1 MSAHDS
7 GELVLRPAT
16 SGDEAFLYRML
27 AFAASMDDSDES
39 VRAARDDSTLHPYV
53 AGFGREGDLGLIA
66 ERRGLPVGAAW
77 LRVGEPS
84 PSKVWTRDVPELAIA
99 TLPEVRGRGVG
110 EALLAALI
118 ERARSRHRAI
128 ALSVR
133 EGNPA
138 VRLYERFGFVVERRI
153 VNRVGTTSLAMR
165 LDLE

>member
-1 MSAHDS
+1 MSID
-7 GELVLRPAT
+7 ERVVFRPARA
-16 SGDEAFLYRML
+16 SDEAFLYRML
-27 AFAASMDDSDES
+27 AFAASMDGSDES
-39 VRAARDDSTLHPYV
+39 VRAARSDSTLHPYV
-53 AGFGREGDLGLIA
+53 DGFGREGDIGLIA
-66 ERRGLPVGAAW
+66 EREGVPVGAAW
-77 LRVGEPS
+77 LRVGEPT
-84 PSKVWTRDVPELAIA
+84 PSKVWTRDLPELAIA

-110 EALLAALI
+110 EALLGALI
-118 ERARSRHRAI
+118 AEARPHHRAI